1 MIIDMHSRTCRY
13 QSAFQGKRS
22 FFSLVWERGRGFPLT
37 ASQQL
42 SLIFLAAF
50 GLCLGLACSACIHA
64 RMVAMAAETE
74 QIQKHY
80 IALHKE
86 HVQLFDTKKY
96 LSSSGRIEKIAAARF
111 QLFKPTPEQ
120 IQYL

>member
-22 FFSLVWERGRGFPLT
+22 FLSLVWERGRGFPLT

-50 GLCLGLACSACIHA
+50 GLCLGLAFSACIHA

-74 QIQKHY
+74 QIDRKS
-80 IALHKE
+80 
-86 HVQLFDTKKY
+86 VV
-96 LSSSGRIEKIAAARF
+96 
-111 QLFKPTPEQ
+111 
-120 IQYL
+120 